1 MLLLVILICSGHA
14 CLLSLAGKHI
24 QYRLDSGFIPAV
36 FEHTVEHIFLIDR
49 RADKRRVLFSVNAE
63 NVDPAAAFKFAQL
76 TARTD
81 DNTIPFILSIKPFS
95 LSQRNGR
102 AINGISY
109 LNTFSKVSCLCKQYI
124 LNHSV

>member
-63 NVDPAAAFKFAQL
+63 NIDPAAAFEFTQL
-76 TARTD
+76 IARTRT
-81 DNTIPFILSIKPFS
+81 NNNSLFSLSIKSFS
-95 LSQRNGR
+95 LNQRNGYVT
-102 AINGISY
+102 NGISY
-109 LNTFSKVSCLCKQYI
+109 LNTFSKVL
-124 LNHSV
+124 